1 MVGKKKICIVSDDFI
16 GPIRNGGIG
25 TACTSLGET
34 FAQAGHEVTLLFT
47 LGNYTETK
55 SVEQWISWYREKN
68 IQFIPFPENYLG
80 IKVEA
85 PFHISRSFEVYHWLK
100 GKNYDLIYFPE
111 WRGRGYYSILAK
123 HQGLAFQHTI
133 LCVGIHSP
141 TLWERQGSHEYL
153 NQLDQVEIDFME
165 RQCVALADVVI
176 SPSQYML
183 DWVSSEGWELPP
195 NSIIRQNILPKNL
208 RKVNIEKIGS
218 RITPREIIFFGRL
231 YTRKGLVL
239 FCDALD
245 LVTSRTSVGLEKVSF
260 LGKSVEVDGLPSE
273 EYIHKRAK
281 RWPWKV
287 NIITNLDQQEALQ
300 YIHSSEGL
308 VIIASLMENS
318 PYTILECLGAGIP
331 FLTSNV
337 GGIPELIHE
346 NDRDAVCFTPKASH
360 LSEKIVQALKEG
372 VLPAKPA
379 IPFEETERSWLEW
392 VETLSPLP
400 LSRDNETQV
409 DSEMP
414 LVSICLTH
422 YNRPQ
427 YLRQALNSLRNLTY
441 PKYEV
446 ILVDDGSNKL
456 EALYYLKTLEPYFHE
471 KGWKIIRQSNR
482 YLGAARNTAAKHA
495 QGNYL
500 LFMDDDNIA
509 KPNELDILT
518 RVAKKTEADIVT
530 CAMDL
535 FSGDDPPKKSTVYWI
550 PLGPSITAGAFR
562 NCFGDANALIRKD
575 VFWSL
580 GGFSEDY
587 GIGHEDWEFFSKAV
601 LHGYKLEVIP
611 EALYFYRQSTAGML
625 RSGVTFLN
633 HRRNI
638 RPYLEA
644 VDPRLRQLILFAQ
657 GQKYLIDVL
666 LSSPK
671 GVDHPSNRESDLI
684 ADALALKALID
695 PGISNLNPTQR
706 LGIVK
711 NLFMVLSSLQDLK
724 LKLIMLLVC
733 GELLMEIREYV
744 MAMETFEEAQ
754 KLSDLL
760 KEHLTSQNIIQRKIE
775 IQEKYQRKQRAQV
788 ILQEILTSED
798 PLSTLETYQ
807 SQISIDLVD
816 ELHDRAQKA
825 LELGDQVLAEEMI
838 ELGEY
843 LISKMKQ

>member
-55 SVEQWISWYREKN
+55 SVAHWMSWYREKN
-68 IQFIPFPENYLG
+68 IQFIPFPENYSG
-80 IKVEA
+80 VMVEA

-141 TLWERQGSHEYL
+141 TLWERQGNHEYL

-183 DWVSSEGWELPP
+183 DWVSSEGWKLPP
-195 NSIIRQNILPKNL
+195 TSFVRQNILPRNL
-208 RKVNIEKIGS
+208 RKVEKEKISS

-245 LVTSRTSVGLEKVSF
+245 HVMSRASGGLEKVSF
-260 LGKSVEVDGLPSE
+260 LGKAVEVDGLPSE
-273 EYIHKRAK
+273 EYIRKRAK
-281 RWPWKV
+281 RWPWQI
-287 NIITNLDQQEALQ
+287 NIITNLNQQEALQ
-300 YIHSSEGL
+300 YICSSQGL

-318 PYTILECLGAGIP
+318 PYTVLECLGAGIP

-346 NDRDAVCFTPKASH
+346 NDRDAVCFTPKATH
-360 LSEKIVQALKEG
+360 LSEKIVQVLKEG
-372 VLPAKPA
+372 ILPAKPA

-392 VETLSPLP
+392 IETLKPSQKD
-400 LSRDNETQV
+400 DNPRV
-409 DSEMP
+409 DLEKP

-427 YLRQALNSLRNLTY
+427 YLSQALNSLRNLTY

-456 EALYYLKTLEPYFHE
+456 EALYYLRTLVPYFDK
-471 KGWKIIRQSNR
+471 KGWKIIRQSNK

-495 QGNYL
+495 LGKYL

-509 KPNELDILT
+509 KPNELDILIG
-518 RVAKKTEADIVT
+518 VAEKTEADIVT
-530 CAMDL
+530 CAMEL
-535 FSGDDPPKKSTVYWI
+535 FSGDEPPKKSAVYWV
-550 PLGPSITAGAFR
+550 PLGPSITAGAFK

-575 VFWSL
+575 IFWAL
-580 GGFSEDY
+580 GGFTEDY
-587 GIGHEDWEFFSKAV
+587 GIGHEDWEFFAKAV
-601 LHGYKLEVIP
+601 LQGYKLEVIP

-625 RSGVTFLN
+625 RSGVSFLN

-657 GQKYLIDVL
+657 GQKYLNDIL
-666 LSSPK
+666 LSSPR
-671 GVDHPSNRESDLI
+671 GVDSHSNRETNLF

-695 PGISNLNPTQR
+695 PGISNSNVG
-706 LGIVK
+706 LGLVK

-724 LKLIMLLVC
+724 LKLIMLLIC
-733 GELLMEIREYV
+733 GELLIEIREYV
-744 MAMETFEEAQ
+744 MALETFEEAQ
-754 KLSDLL
+754 RLSDLL
-760 KEHLTSQNIIQRKIE
+760 KEHLTSQNIFQRKIE
-775 IQEKYQRKQRAQV
+775 IQEKYQRKHRAQV

-798 PLSTLETYQ
+798 PLSTLEAYQ
-807 SQISIDLVD
+807 SQISVDLVD

-825 LELGDQVLAEEMI
+825 LELGDQVLAEGMI

-843 LISKMKQ
+843 LISKIKQ